1 MKLPKSYFENLSSTK
16 YREYLKLLPDMQKE
30 TTRAFVMLALTFG
43 ALSFFGIFA
52 INPTLS
58 TIADLQKQ
66 LSDDQ
71 QVDQQLQTKIN
82 NLSSLEQQYN
92 NLGSNLTNIY
102 NAVPQDPQIP
112 LLTAQVAALASKH
125 TVTLKTYRVAEVQL
139 ATTQKL
145 TQTQSYIF
153 TVQVQGNYN
162 DMIGFATEI
171 ANLSRIITVESM
183 EIGRDSQTNDL
194 VLTLRARQYF
204 KQRS

>member
-1 MKLPKSYFENLSSTK
+1 MKLPKSYFENLSSSK

-30 TTRAFVMLALTFG
+30 TTRSFVTLTLTFG
-43 ALSFFGIFA
+43 ALIFFGIFA

-71 QVDQQLQTKIN
+71 QVEQQLQTKIS
-82 NLSSLEQQYN
+82 NLSALEQQYN

-102 NAVPQDPQIP
+102 NAVPQDPQVP
-112 LLTAQVAALASKH
+112 LLTAQIAALASKH
-125 TVTLKTYRVAEVQL
+125 NVTVTTYRVAEVQL

-145 TQTQSYIF
+145 SQTQSYTF

-162 DMIGFATEI
+162 DMIAFASDM

-183 EIGRDSQTNDL
+183 EVGRDSLTNNL
-194 VLTLRARQYF
+194 VLSIRGRQYF
-204 KQRS
+204 KQQP